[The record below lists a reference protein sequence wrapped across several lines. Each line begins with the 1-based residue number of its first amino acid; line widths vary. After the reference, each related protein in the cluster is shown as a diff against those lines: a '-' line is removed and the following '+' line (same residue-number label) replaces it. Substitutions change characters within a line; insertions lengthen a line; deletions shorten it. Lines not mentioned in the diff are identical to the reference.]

1 MNDTTP
7 FLSAFHN
14 RPVRPQS
21 SINTDKLVQ
30 HNIVYNKAK
39 TRQRMY
45 MCTSTADTIL
55 KDLPQQRL
63 KKVFFTKKL
72 LGELQE
78 SNVKGQ
84 WNPRFR
90 HWKKT

>member
-1 MNDTTP
+1 
-7 FLSAFHN
+7 
-14 RPVRPQS
+14 
-21 SINTDKLVQ
+21 
-30 HNIVYNKAK
+30 
-39 TRQRMY
+39 
-45 MCTSTADTIL
+45 MCTRTADTIL

-84 WNPRFR
+84 
-90 HWKKT
+90 